1 MWYGSATTPIEFFGP
16 TRYQWDSG
24 YFQLAIERNVQLSLA
39 EGKSLAVAWQTIPY
53 RLAFFDYLG
62 NNPAKGGLFRNGPMN
77 NGDGIALGWSG
88 HAAFLAGD
96 GSNLFVR
103 RMPSFF
109 ETFPVLLVD
118 SQGTVRAD
126 IPFRRAES
134 KYSIEQVEVSTA
146 LYGGVLSGSIFS
158 NRRSVTQFA
167 RRAQLGELVDFDR
180 ETNHSD
186 GVFRTGV
193 LDFSGLVHG
202 AGLRLPTSSWGSY
215 SCSGTGGTGHAR
227 YLGMYFRGS
236 TATPLNR
243 WSSAP
248 S

>member
-1 MWYGSATTPIEFFGP
+1 MAPDWSI
-16 TRYQWDSG
+16 SG
-24 YFQLAIERNVQLSLA
+24 
-39 EGKSLAVAWQTIPY
+39 
-53 RLAFFDYLG
+53 FDPL
-62 NNPAKGGLFRNGPMN
+62 NPAGVGSHHIAAGLVGLVAGVFHLFRNGPMN

-146 LYGGVLSGSIFS
+146 LF
-158 NRRSVTQFA
+158 
-167 RRAQLGELVDFDR
+167 
-180 ETNHSD
+180 
-186 GVFRTGV
+186 
-193 LDFSGLVHG
+193 
-202 AGLRLPTSSWGSY
+202 
-215 SCSGTGGTGHAR
+215 
-227 YLGMYFRGS
+227 
-236 TATPLNR
+236 
-243 WSSAP
+243 
-248 S
+248 